1 MGLPRFAAAPAG
13 ADPGA
18 GRPGGAGETGRS
30 RSGQPDPQWDS
41 RASEAVVSGPGS
53 RPWFRPWDLRLSLL
67 AAAAQFQSSVCG
79 GKRGRS
85 GPGRGMP
92 PGERLRIPPR
102 PQHPS
107 TAAQRIS
114 PGPGTSAC
122 PSWPPPPK
130 KGCQKN
136 AAFWSQAAA
145 GMRGEIEMEGGW
157 TPPLPV
163 PRHCLVARPLW
174 EGADALSL
182 TCGPPKVAWEVTG
195 WPKK

>member
-1 MGLPRFAAAPAG
+1 MTAACGAGGQGMGPKIGSSGSLRVEESVVPAFAPRFP
-13 ADPGA
+13 PGVR
-18 GRPGGAGETGRS
+18 GRPLPPS
-30 RSGQPDPQWDS
+30 PLPVL
-41 RASEAVVSGPGS
+41 AV
-53 RPWFRPWDLRLSLL
+53 
-67 AAAAQFQSSVCG
+67 SVFCLW

-182 TCGPPKVAWEVTG
+182 TCGLPKVAWEVTG

>member
-1 MGLPRFAAAPAG
+1 MGLESERGRGIRPRQPPLVPALGPPLVPLGRRRPVSVFCLWGKEGKIRAG
-13 ADPGA
+13 ARNAPRRASPDPSPPPA
-18 GRPGGAGETGRS
+18 PVHGRPENFRRPPRRPSPGEG
-30 RSGQPDPQWDS
+30 S
-41 RASEAVVSGPGS
+41 RAA
-53 RPWFRPWDLRLSLL
+53 
-67 AAAAQFQSSVCG
+67 
-79 GKRGRS
+79 K
-85 GPGRGMP
+85 P
-92 PGERLRIPPR
+92 PGF
-102 PQHPS
+102 
-107 TAAQRIS
+107 
-114 PGPGTSAC
+114 G
-122 PSWPPPPK
+122 K